1 MLRRYHD
8 VEVAPGQKDQ
18 VGLVD
23 VHDAL
28 QQRGAWFVMLRVHD
42 HIWNDKFWSLEIRW
56 KASHQV
62 WMLCNEVPPS
72 AR

>member
-1 MLRRYHD
+1 MRTYGD
-8 VEVAPGQKDQ
+8 IQIIPGQKDQ

-23 VHDAL
+23 VWDAL

-42 HIWNDKFWSLEIRW
+42 RIWNDKDWPLEIRW
-56 KASHQV
+56 KASRQI
-62 WMLCNEVPPS
+62 WILCNEVPPS